1 MKFKPILIAILLLV
15 LIAMGAQWLQRP
27 VVQPQESRVG
37 EPLVSH
43 QIVESAKQLH
53 LIDPSEDET
62 VTLVKSPDNT
72 WILPD
77 YHSFEVDF
85 SKLES
90 LIRSLLE
97 AKVDRVVTKDPER
110 LERLEL
116 GKNRLEFKSSDSE
129 SLLIIETGKR
139 SPSGG
144 TFVKFDGDDSAYLSD
159 LSLYLD
165 TNDSNWPRK
174 KLLSFT
180 PAEVTR
186 LRIGDAGDALE
197 AHRIHRESAD
207 APFTSDEL
215 DENRQI
221 NDSEVKNLLRTLINA
236 RFSKVT
242 EKDDPDADAALAH
255 AREFELSLF
264 SGGSYTLSIG
274 RKPSEPT
281 EKETADEVADTA
293 GPAEAIAADTS
304 DPTQAGDLE
313 EADDEPE
320 MTDPGP
326 VFIFYSTSDPG
337 YRLNEI
343 MDKVALT
350 YPDYTFTQIN
360 DALEK
365 IVEAAEREEE
375 GDDAEPGE

>member
-1 MKFKPILIAILLLV
+1 MKFQRILVAVLLLA
-15 LIAMGAQWLQRP
+15 LIVVIGKWLQRP
-27 VVQPQESRVG
+27 TEQRREGRVG
-37 EPLVSH
+37 EMLVSH
-43 QIVESAKQLH
+43 QIVESARQIH
-53 LIDPSEDET
+53 LSDPSEEET
-62 VTLVKSPDNT
+62 VTLVKGPENA

-97 AKVDRVVTKDPER
+97 AKVDREVTKDPER
-110 LERLEL
+110 LKRLEL
-116 GKNRLEFKSSDSE
+116 GKNRIEFKSSDTE

-144 TFVKFDGDDSAYLSD
+144 TFIKFDGDDSAYLSD

-165 TNDSNWPRK
+165 TNESNWPRK
-174 KLLSFT
+174 KMLSFT
-180 PAEVTR
+180 PSEVAR
-186 LRIGDAGDALE
+186 LHIGGTEGAL
-197 AHRIHRESAD
+197 AARRIHRESAD
-207 APFTSDEL
+207 TPFTSDEL
-215 DENRQI
+215 DENWQI

-236 RFSKVT
+236 RFSKVA
-242 EKDDPDADAALAH
+242 EKDDPDVSAALAH

-264 SGGSYTLSIG
+264 SGGSYSLSIG
-274 RKPSEPT
+274 QRPSEPV
-281 EKETADEVADTA
+281 EEAVAAEVAAAA
-293 GPAEAIAADTS
+293 GPDEAQIVDADDATQTGDAEE
-304 DPTQAGDLE
+304 PL
-313 EADDEPE
+313 DEPE

-337 YRLNEI
+337 NRLNEI
-343 MDKVALT
+343 MGKVALT
-350 YPDYTFTQIN
+350 YPEYTFNQIN

-375 GDDAEPGE
+375 EDNVEPSE

>member
-1 MKFKPILIAILLLV
+1 MKFKPILIAVLLLV
-15 LIAMGAQWLQRP
+15 LIALVAQWLQRP
-27 VVQPQESRVG
+27 VVQPREGREG
-37 EPLVSH
+37 DPLVSH
-43 QIVESAKQLH
+43 QIVESAKQIH
-53 LIDPSEDET
+53 LSDPSEDET

-72 WILPD
+72 WFLPD

-97 AKVDRVVTKDPER
+97 AKVVREVTKDPER

-139 SPSGG
+139 SPSVG
-144 TFVKFDGDDSAYLSD
+144 TFVKFDGEDWAYLSD

-165 TNDSNWPRK
+165 TDDSNWPRK

-180 PAEVTR
+180 PAEVAR
-186 LRIGDAGDALE
+186 LRIGNAGDALE
-197 AHRIHRESAD
+197 VHRIHRESAD

-215 DENRQI
+215 EENRRV

-236 RFSKVT
+236 RFNKVT
-242 EKDDPDADAALAH
+242 EKDHPDADAALGH

-264 SGGSYTLSIG
+264 NGGSYTLSIG
-274 RKPSEPT
+274 RKPPEPIV
-281 EKETADEVADTA
+281 KETADDVADTA
-293 GPAEAIAADTS
+293 GPAEATAADIDDS
-304 DPTQAGDLE
+304 TQAGDLE
-313 EADDEPE
+313 EADVEPE

-337 YRLNEI
+337 NRLNEI
-343 MDKVALT
+343 MGKVALT
-350 YPDYTFTQIN
+350 YPEYTFNQIN

-365 IVEAAEREEE
+365 FVEAAEREEE
-375 GDDAEPGE
+375 DDSLEPDE